1 MSKLVNEGV
10 LTEENFRIG
19 LTKVFFKA
27 GVLAH
32 LEDVRDAKLS
42 EILSG
47 FQAQIRW

>member
-1 MSKLVNEGV
+1 MSKLVNEGI

-32 LEDVRDAKLS
+32 LEDVRDEKLS
-42 EILSG
+42 EILTG